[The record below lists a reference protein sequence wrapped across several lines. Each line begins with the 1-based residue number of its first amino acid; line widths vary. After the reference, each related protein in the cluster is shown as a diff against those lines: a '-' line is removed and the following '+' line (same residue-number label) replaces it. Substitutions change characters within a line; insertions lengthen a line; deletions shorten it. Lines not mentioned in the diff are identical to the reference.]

1 MESRNEQR
9 LSDAQRATI
18 SEHLA
23 RDNRA
28 HASAIA
34 PAVHPRNTIYTRYV
48 KRLFDIVISAF
59 ALVITSPINLVL
71 AIATFFDVGRPHAPS
86 LWVRAT

>member
-18 SEHLA
+18 AEHLA

-28 HASAIA
+28 HASAVS

-48 KRLFDIVISAF
+48 KRLFDIIIAAF
-59 ALVITSPINLVL
+59 ALPD
-71 AIATFFDVGRPHAPS
+71 AEGPACR
-86 LWVRAT
+86 RAE